1 MVRIAAPTESFDRP
15 WSRQRER
22 NLNMKFSLRF
32 PCWSA
37 LLASACLLCL
47 GVVPGRADVLLGPG
61 GTTLTPGETFPGAGS
76 LVAIQTVASSN
87 GNPNFSARL
96 NEAVFRENSGT
107 LDFLFQVS
115 NGAGGTTS
123 IGSLSLSSFG
133 SVATRV
139 GFATNNP
146 AGFALTGSQ
155 GSGSASRSPD
165 VITFSFP
172 GVPPDATSN
181 TVFVRTDATVF
192 NSLGAAVG
200 SGSSAGSGT
209 NLFGNVFEP
218 GTGVAGFGGNGR
230 GSGPGGAAPDLA
242 PEPSSLYLAGIAVF
256 VFACYLI
263 GRYLGMR
270 TAKPAIA

>member
-1 MVRIAAPTESFDRP
+1 
-15 WSRQRER
+15 
-22 NLNMKFSLRF
+22 MKFSLRF
-32 PCWSA
+32 PCWPA
-37 LLASACLLCL
+37 LLGSAWLLCL
-47 GVVPGRADVLLGPG
+47 GVAPGRADVLLGPG

-76 LVAIQTVASSN
+76 LVAIQTVASTN
-87 GNPNFSARL
+87 GNPNFSSRL

-146 AGFALTGSQ
+146 AGFGLTGSQ
-155 GSGSASRSPD
+155 GSGSASRSPG

-172 GVPPDATSN
+172 DVTPDGTSN

-218 GTGVAGFGGNGR
+218 GTGAGFGGNGG

-242 PEPSSLYLAGIAVF
+242 PEPSSLYLAGIAALVS
-256 VFACYLI
+256 ACYLVW
-263 GRYLGMR
+263 RYLGMR